1 MENTKTQLFWVG
13 IGGLIGAI
21 SINLFII
28 PHHLLSGGV
37 SGIAIILH
45 FLNDY
50 PVGLQVIVLNVPLF
64 YAAYRY
70 IGPNHIFSTL
80 YGMLVFSFSVDATRF
95 LADLNI
101 VDDPMLAALYGGV
114 FSGLGSGIIF
124 RVNGNT
130 GGLDIVAAIA
140 KKYYALNVGAVGFCA
155 NCLIMLVAGLL
166 FGAKLA
172 MLTLLS
178 MYVCAIVT
186 DKVVEGYNR
195 KKTVIIISDQAEQI
209 AGIIINEI
217 GRGVTFL
224 QGKGAFT
231 LQDKSVIFVVVNLT
245 QIARI
250 KMLIE
255 ASDPRA
261 LMIVQDAVEVMGPGF
276 TMPKQRVNDN
286 SAA

>member
-1 MENTKTQLFWVG
+1 MNNTKKQLFWVG

-21 SINLFII
+21 SINLFLL

-37 SGIAIILH
+37 GGIAIILH

-50 PVGLQVIVLNVPLF
+50 PVGLQVVVLNIPLF

-70 IGPNHIFSTL
+70 IGPQHIFSTL
-80 YGMLVFSFSVDATRF
+80 YGMLVFSLSVDATVF
-95 LADLNI
+95 LSHLNL

-114 FSGLGSGIIF
+114 LSGLGSGIIF

-140 KKYYALNVGAVGFCA
+140 KKYYSLNVGAVGFSA
-155 NCLIMLVAGLL
+155 NCLIMLVSGLL

-172 MLTLLS
+172 MLTLIS

-195 KKTVIIISDQAEQI
+195 KKTVMIISDQAEQI
-209 AGIIINEI
+209 AEIIINEI

-231 LQDKSVIFVVVNLT
+231 QQDRRIVFVVVNLT

-255 ASDPRA
+255 ANDPRA
-261 LMIVQDAVEVMGPGF
+261 LMIVQDAAEVMGPGF
-276 TMPKQRVNDN
+276 TLPKRHVNDN
-286 SAA
+286 LAG

>member
-1 MENTKTQLFWVG
+1 MENTKKQLFWVG
-13 IGGLIGAI
+13 IGGLVGAI
-21 SINLFII
+21 SINLFLI

-37 SGIAIILH
+37 GGIAIILH

-50 PVGLQVIVLNVPLF
+50 PVGLQVIVLNIPLF

-80 YGMLVFSFSVDATRF
+80 YGMLIFSFSVDATSF
-95 LADLNI
+95 LANI
-101 VDDPMLAALYGGV
+101 NLVDDPMLAALYGGV
-114 FSGLGSGIIF
+114 LSGLGSGIIF

-140 KKYYALNVGAVGFCA
+140 KKYYSLNVGAVGFCA
-155 NCLIMLVAGLL
+155 NCLIMSVAGLL

-172 MLTLLS
+172 MLTLIS
-178 MYVCAIVT
+178 MYVCGIVT

-195 KKTVIIISDQAEQI
+195 KKTVIIISDLAEQI
-209 AGIIINEI
+209 AEIIINEI

-224 QGKGAFT
+224 QGQGAFT
-231 LQDKSVIFVVVNLT
+231 LRDKRIIFVVVNLT

-255 ASDPRA
+255 AGDPLA
-261 LMIVQDAVEVMGPGF
+261 LMIVQDAAEVMGPGF
-276 TMPKQRVNDN
+276 TIPKRRVNESN
-286 SAA
+286 AA